1 MKEKHINNDSSMK
14 KPLIY
19 EDLSEEEFD
28 NEIMKALDDFD
39 NGRTYTSEE
48 VKKELDK
55 IL

>member
-1 MKEKHINNDSSMK
+1 MKEKHINNDSSAK

-19 EDLSEEEFD
+19 DDLSEEKFD
-28 NEIMKALDDFD
+28 VEIMKGLDNFD
-39 NGRTYTSEE
+39 NGRTYTTEE